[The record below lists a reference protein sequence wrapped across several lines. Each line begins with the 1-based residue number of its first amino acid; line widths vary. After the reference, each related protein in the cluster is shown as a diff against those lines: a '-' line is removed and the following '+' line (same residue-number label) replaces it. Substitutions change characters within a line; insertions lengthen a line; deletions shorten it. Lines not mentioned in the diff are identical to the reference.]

1 MTKLIINFITKTI
14 LNNIIISISSVKNNK
29 YITNKVETKIF
40 VQIDN
45 NKIYLQLFNISNS

>member
-1 MTKLIINFITKTI
+1 MTKQIINFITKTI